1 MGLFDRFKKKEDNT
15 TQYTMPERKPYD
27 LKTQVLTDGSRF
39 YEFEDHVYHGYIDEQ
54 GQNRDSKGYD
64 TTRLIVQSQSMLGNR
79 VVYNCLISWYNQSD
93 TVFFGPNGT
102 YSRAEDYKPITV
114 ELDLNLLENN
124 PDYLCVLM
132 RDLLDRSRV
141 TSHLEE
147 SLQDKRR
154 CGNYMGLVAQNQNQQ
169 FQKYTHLDAELASHN
184 SSPMIAQRRQYM
196 QEQAN
201 KRQAQ
206 IRSKQAEIERL
217 QADIKN
223 LSYNDDTDG
232 R

>member
-1 MGLFDRFKKKEDNT
+1 MGLFDRFKKKENT
-15 TQYTMPERKPYD
+15 NNYTIPERKPYD
-27 LKTQVLTDGSRF
+27 LRTQVLNDGSRF

-64 TTRLIVQSQSMLGNR
+64 TTRLVVQSQTILGNR

-93 TVFFGPNGT
+93 TVFFGEGGT
-102 YSRAEDYKPITV
+102 YSRAEDYKAIAV

-132 RDLLDRSRV
+132 RDLLDQSRV
-141 TSHLEE
+141 TSHLTE
-147 SLQDKRR
+147 SLEDKRR

-169 FQKYTHLDAELASHN
+169 FQKYTHPDAELASHN

-196 QEQAN
+196 QEQAS

-206 IRSKQAEIERL
+206 IRSKQAEIARL
-217 QADIKN
+217 QADIDS
-223 LSYNDDTDG
+223 LSYDNNDG